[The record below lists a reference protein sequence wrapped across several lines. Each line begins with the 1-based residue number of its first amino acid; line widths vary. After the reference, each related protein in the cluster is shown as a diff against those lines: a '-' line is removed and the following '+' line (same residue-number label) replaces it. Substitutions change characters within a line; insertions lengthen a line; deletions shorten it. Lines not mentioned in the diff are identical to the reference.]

1 MYVPHCILLY
11 GYDMK
16 KIEGKRQRLSRGK
29 GVAIIEKFCYK
40 RMSNE
45 IRLKYFMN
53 ILKSDKVI
61 IPYIFNSAKV
71 PYDKRF

>member
-1 MYVPHCILLY
+1 MYRIVFYCTDMIS
-11 GYDMK
+11 MK
-16 KIEGKRQRLSRGK
+16 KIEGKQQSSSRGI
-29 GVAIIEKFCYK
+29 GVAITEKFCQK

-53 ILKSDKVI
+53 ILKSDKVT

>member
-1 MYVPHCILLY
+1 
-11 GYDMK
+11 MK
-16 KIEGKRQRLSRGK
+16 KIEGKQQSSSRGK

-61 IPYIFNSAKV
+61 IPYIFNLAKV